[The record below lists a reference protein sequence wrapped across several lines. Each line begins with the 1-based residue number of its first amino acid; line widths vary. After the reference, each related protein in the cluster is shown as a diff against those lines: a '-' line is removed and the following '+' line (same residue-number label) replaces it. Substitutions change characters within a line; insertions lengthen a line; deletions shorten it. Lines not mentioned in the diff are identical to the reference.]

1 MEDFITNVI
10 TSAGVAGLLVLLFR
24 EWIST
29 RLKCSIQHEYD
40 QKLEAHKARLKAENE
55 VALLELKTTFEREAT
70 LHAAAHAS
78 FSEGQKAS
86 MERKL
91 NASDRLWQE
100 ILHLR
105 NSSRPLAIIDSQ
117 TVVRYKNN
125 KNKPLFHELVVEPS
139 KASLKDMMDSKK
151 DDQTEDVRLYVGGDI
166 WTIFVAYKSIMLKRL
181 LLFHFED
188 DDAAKIEWY
197 KNADV
202 RQLIEAILTAEELR
216 AFDQTI
222 DGKGSWLQGLLES
235 KILTSLQKIISGEE
249 FGVKSLEQAR
259 LIQHYAENL
268 NLKRKYDKTVL

>member
-1 MEDFITNVI
+1 MEDFINNVI

-125 KNKPLFHELVVEPS
+125 KNKPLFHELVVEP
-139 KASLKDMMDSKK
+139 
-151 DDQTEDVRLYVGGDI
+151 
-166 WTIFVAYKSIMLKRL
+166 
-181 LLFHFED
+181 
-188 DDAAKIEWY
+188 
-197 KNADV
+197 
-202 RQLIEAILTAEELR
+202 
-216 AFDQTI
+216 
-222 DGKGSWLQGLLES
+222 
-235 KILTSLQKIISGEE
+235 
-249 FGVKSLEQAR
+249 
-259 LIQHYAENL
+259 
-268 NLKRKYDKTVL
+268 